1 MTPFYLTLFS
11 TYVLSLLAR
20 ITKKK
25 NEYPNLYFS
34 ILVIVIMCLFS
45 GLRNGIGDTPAYV
58 HLYSLI
64 GPGYDSKGGYEEG
77 FILFLKILKNI
88 SSDPQFMIFV
98 TGVITTAL
106 NLWTIRRYC
115 NNSYYEVAV
124 FSYIASG
131 YFLTTMNGIRQSLAA
146 SIIFAGTFLI
156 IKGKFILYL
165 ILCILMMQVHNS
177 AFVLIPCY
185 FIARTEAWSKRIYI
199 LIILFIIGMFLYD
212 PLMSV
217 VFGALGDSKFAEY
230 QNFNEGGANIIR
242 VAVFFAP
249 VILSFIKKDIL
260 KIKWP
265 EGNIFINLSL
275 ISFLI
280 MGFSLYNWIFA
291 RFTIYFMPYT
301 FVLLGYII
309 KNAFENSERRLVYY
323 GFMVCYFI
331 FFIYEYKISMG
342 MVYTTDF
349 NFKEFFYK

>member
-115 NNSYYEVAV
+115 NNSYYESNVHRALMYYNRKLELLNNSIMND
-124 FSYIASG
+124 FEKIADK
-131 YFLTTMNGIRQSLAA
+131 L
-146 SIIFAGTFLI
+146 
-156 IKGKFILYL
+156 
-165 ILCILMMQVHNS
+165 
-177 AFVLIPCY
+177 
-185 FIARTEAWSKRIYI
+185 
-199 LIILFIIGMFLYD
+199 
-212 PLMSV
+212 
-217 VFGALGDSKFAEY
+217 
-230 QNFNEGGANIIR
+230 
-242 VAVFFAP
+242 
-249 VILSFIKKDIL
+249 
-260 KIKWP
+260 
-265 EGNIFINLSL
+265 
-275 ISFLI
+275 
-280 MGFSLYNWIFA
+280 
-291 RFTIYFMPYT
+291 
-301 FVLLGYII
+301 
-309 KNAFENSERRLVYY
+309 
-323 GFMVCYFI
+323 
-331 FFIYEYKISMG
+331 
-342 MVYTTDF
+342 
-349 NFKEFFYK
+349 EFDY